1 MATKPAK
8 RTLKSKPAQR
18 RDDWQPT
25 KVSVRLHGTG
35 APVSLPAI
43 SMFQADKKAKQI

>member
-8 RTLKSKPAQR
+8 RILKPTPTQR

-25 KVSVRLHGTG
+25 KVSFRLHRTSD
-35 APVSLPAI
+35 PVSLPAI
-43 SMFQADKKAKQI
+43 SMFQADKKAKRD